1 MAAGWA
7 GLSMSSGCGP
17 RPRGGFSRVPV
28 RGQCGPARSILPGRA
43 PRGPRT
49 HEAGGRRAL
58 TWRPGLLGRHS
69 TRPHPPAARLLGPAA
84 AWLRGA
90 GAARLPPRHPHP
102 HLRGPRGF
110 RWIPRS
116 YRRPRGL
123 RGSPTPLLGSPDS
136 FPSLPPAP
144 SEPPLAPPRPRGRG
158 CRVPPPTSLPAR
170 RGPDLWTSPQAPTRS
185 ETCRLISPT
194 TPGRPPGLR
203 GNRPSPAAAAAGGLA
218 CRSPAGLC
226 AAGAPSLAGTLRT
239 GAQDTEPAAERP
251 RPPGL

>member
-1 MAAGWA
+1 M
-7 GLSMSSGCGP
+7 SMSSGCGP

-136 FPSLPPAP
+136 FPSLPQPPPSPPEPPPPAGERLPGPAP
-144 SEPPLAPPRPRGRG
+144 HVPASSQGARPLDLSAGSNPLGD
-158 CRVPPPTSLPAR
+158 LPAHLSDDPWEAAWPPGEPTLPSR
-170 RGPDLWTSPQAPTRS
+170 RRRRRVSVQVAGRFVRS
-185 ETCRLISPT
+185 
-194 TPGRPPGLR
+194 GRPLSGRDPQDGSA
-203 GNRPSPAAAAAGGLA
+203 GHGAGGAAAA
-218 CRSPAGLC
+218 PW
-226 AAGAPSLAGTLRT
+226 TLSGR
-239 GAQDTEPAAERP
+239 RN
-251 RPPGL
+251 